1 MIPERS
7 EGAKPWAGQE
17 RSEIFMSKQREKR
30 CRGSEKSGNEEV
42 TTVDGLAER

>member
-30 CRGSEKSGNEEV
+30 RGSEKSGNEEV